1 MHSPPPPLVLP
12 LGTLIAIS
20 HFCKP
25 KEGASWN
32 FDHPRESSVLDR
44 WELKS
49 LFGDDDDDDDDA
61 LFENGKDGEKKVVQK
76 KKWKIVKDDIVP
88 DGDHGRTLIQFIAK
102 KVA

>member
-1 MHSPPPPLVLP
+1 MLPP
-12 LGTLIAIS
+12 GTLIAIS

-44 WELKS
+44 WELRS
-49 LFGDDDDDDDDA
+49 LFSGDGDA
-61 LFENGKDGEKKVVQK
+61 VFENGKDGEKKKVQK

-88 DGDHGRTLIQFIAK
+88 NGDHGRTLIQFIAK
-102 KVA
+102 KV